1 MRRPRC
7 CAAALGTG
15 RERPVLRM
23 SEYVGHMVPI
33 GFFVFMRS
41 MGVALLERCLA
52 VKGVTEV

>member
-1 MRRPRC
+1 
-7 CAAALGTG
+7 
-15 RERPVLRM
+15 M